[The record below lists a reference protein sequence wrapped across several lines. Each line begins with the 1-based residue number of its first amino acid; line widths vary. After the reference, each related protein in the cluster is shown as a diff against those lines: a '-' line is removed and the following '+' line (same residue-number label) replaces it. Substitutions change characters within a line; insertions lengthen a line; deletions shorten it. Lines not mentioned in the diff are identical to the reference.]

1 MQNQSANSNLY
12 YQVEIA
18 FFEALEQVAHLT
30 LGELTKVRRKSR
42 AIHRDLIQVAVMDNL
57 ISLELASRIY
67 QELSSILPS
76 EMVDTFQQEHP
87 SINLKKHLE
96 ENSNDLLLEDQPTR
110 NIKPSGIFQ
119 HLQTP
124 ETLPTYQ
131 TPVSTPSP
139 VDPPKP
145 ISPKASSPKAL
156 IPSQPTPSQ
165 QRSPTPFEPFAI
177 DKTPLVARPNPLIQP
192 NKVDQGHID
201 QDDVDDVNDVND
213 VDEFNEGS
221 ELAEE
226 TLEFE
231 DQDFDGADLAY
242 LPLKLAQDCLID
254 LDGKLLIYPCKNTC
268 LSKNYESIL
277 LDASATPQELRAFKE
292 GYYCLSLFDKT
303 YFPKIYDFGVFS
315 DHRYLA
321 NLAQIEGVCL
331 VEYLKG
337 KDLTWQKRVWLIWQL
352 CYVMAHIHQ
361 KNIVFFNLNPKMIEI
376 CNFGIRLRAWQL
388 AHRVDKLPIEL
399 PLSLLHDDHFS
410 APEVLNQGDFDL
422 HSDVFSLASMI
433 FWIYTGQN
441 VPRDSK
447 VREATFERIRE
458 MPQNLKNLCL
468 KSLSDQ
474 AQQRP
479 KNAILFYQACFGEN
493 LFELQQKDAFLN
505 ANTAFT
511 SDHTTTILSK
521 ELEYLSLQY
530 EAGFSPSLYQPLY
543 QHLPWM
549 NFFSLGIGPEAYLE
563 IPSLFLQ
570 SNQVKIRK
578 CAPYHE
584 ENQVVK
590 ESFLILTEGIYE
602 LSWHN
607 QGTEHHTQM
616 LLAANQTYS
625 YKPFADWLFE
635 QHCPLHKSLVS
646 VGAYQPISRE
656 MSLHL
661 VEINTCAPWQKKCTN
676 AEYLRFLQSLSL
688 GDQYIHLPLNWE
700 MTDHGI
706 MFPQTGDLSVSGI
719 SLVDAQAY
727 CLWYSEQEKQK
738 VELMSEAVWERLAR
752 GAGCEEWIGSGE
764 YDVLDLEEGVC
775 ELCVLSGDWALV
787 KGGRLAKGRVAW
799 RKIIRTTEKIEGAG
813 FRACLNLD

>member
-30 LGELTKVRRKSR
+30 LGELTKIRRKSR

-57 ISLELASRIY
+57 ISLEIASRIY
-67 QELSSILPS
+67 QQLSSVLPI

-96 ENSNDLLLEDQPTR
+96 ENSNDILLEDQPTR

-119 HLQTP
+119 NLKTP

-131 TPVSTPSP
+131 TPV
-139 VDPPKP
+139 
-145 ISPKASSPKAL
+145 A
-156 IPSQPTPSQ
+156 TPSQ
-165 QRSPTPFEPFAI
+165 NRSPIPFEPLAI
-177 DKTPLVARPNPLIQP
+177 DQTPLVAQVHVFNQLEEGQGNIDQGDIDQGD
-192 NKVDQGHID
+192 VDQG
-201 QDDVDDVNDVND
+201 D
-213 VDEFNEGS
+213 VDEFKEGS

-292 GYYCLSLFDKT
+292 GHYCLSLFDKS

-321 NLAQIEGVCL
+321 NLEQIEGICL
-331 VEYLKG
+331 VEYLKA
-337 KDLTWQKRVWLIWQL
+337 KDLSWQKRVWLIWQL

-399 PLSLLHDDHFS
+399 PLSLLHDAHFS

-433 FWIYTGQN
+433 YWLYTGQN
-441 VPRDSK
+441 VPRDPK
-447 VREATFERIRE
+447 VREIAFERIRE
-458 MPQNLKNLCL
+458 MPQHLKNLCL

-493 LFELQQKDAFLN
+493 LFDLQQKDAFFN

-549 NFFSLGIGPEAYLE
+549 NLFSLGIGPEAYLE
-563 IPSLFLQ
+563 IPKLFLE

-590 ESFLILTEGIYE
+590 QSLLTLTEGIYE
-602 LSWHN
+602 LSWHH
-607 QGTEHHTQM
+607 QGSEHHTQM
-616 LLAANQTYS
+616 LLTANQTHY

-635 QHCPLHKSLVS
+635 RHCPLQKSLVS

-656 MSLHL
+656 MGLHL
-661 VEINTCAPWQKKCTN
+661 IEISSCAPWQKKCTN
-676 AEYLRFLQSLSL
+676 AEYLLFLQSLSL

-700 MTDHGI
+700 VTDHGI
-706 MFPQTGDLSVSGI
+706 MYPQTGDMAVSGI
-719 SLVDAQAY
+719 SLIDAQSY
-727 CLWYSEQEKQK
+727 CLWISEQENQK

-764 YDVLDLEEGVC
+764 YDVLDLEEGMC
-775 ELCVLSGDWALV
+775 ELCVLSGDWALL
-787 KGGRLAKGRVAW
+787 KGGRLSKGRVAW

-813 FRACLNLD
+813 FRACLNLA